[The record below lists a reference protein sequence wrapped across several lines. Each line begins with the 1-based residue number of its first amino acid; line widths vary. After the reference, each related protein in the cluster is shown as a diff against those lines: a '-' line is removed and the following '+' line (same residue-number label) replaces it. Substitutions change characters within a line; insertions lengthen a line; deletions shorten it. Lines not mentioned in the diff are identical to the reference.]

1 MDSLKQM
8 KPVLGKRQ
16 TTVYNVIKTIGPVS
30 NRQIASN
37 LGWDIN
43 RVTGRVSELVSKGKV
58 VSETTMYDNETK
70 RTVRLWS

>member
-1 MDSLKQM
+1 M

-37 LGWDIN
+37 LGWNIN
-43 RVTGRVSELVSKGKV
+43 KV
-58 VSETTMYDNETK
+58 VSETTMYDDETK